1 MDNTHYWWCSDR
13 NQTVKHQLFNC
24 KRWRKQRK
32 KFYKEIAKLGLLKP
46 RNGDKIDK
54 DKLFNNPQA
63 YNAILAFL
71 DATNI
76 GLRVNNNE
84 EEEEE
89 AYNQDSWDLE
99 SLNSSIS
106 TIESS

>member
-1 MDNTHYWWCSDR
+1 MDNTYCWWCSDR
-13 NQTVKHQLFNC
+13 HQIVEHQFFDC

-32 KFYKEIAKLGLLKP
+32 KFYDEIAKLGLP
-46 RNGDKIDK
+46 RPQNKDIIDK
-54 DKLFNNPQA
+54 NKLFNNPQA

-71 DATNI
+71 DATDI

-84 EEEEE
+84 REEED

-106 TIESS
+106 SIES